1 MSPDWDWG
9 IVYILTAIAM
19 VGGSLGYAA
28 RTHDAKEKFSFN
40 AFIQEGIYSAFFG
53 FLIGVIN
60 VEQGVPLGIGGAFIG
75 VLSWSGSRTMLKY
88 LKRRGGDD
96 QTCDERDKGG

>member
-1 MSPDWDWG
+1 MSPNWDWN
-9 IVYILTAIAM
+9 IVFILTAIAM

-28 RTHDAKEKFSFN
+28 RAHDSKEKFKLIIFV
-40 AFIQEGIYSAFFG
+40 QEGAYSGFFG
-53 FLIGVIN
+53 FLLGVIN

-88 LKRRGGDD
+88 LKRKAGSETDKQGNGG
-96 QTCDERDKGG
+96 